1 MKTKHA
7 ITGFVACLLLASC
20 NFNVSLGE
28 GTRGNGNVKTDERPV
43 NGSFT
48 AIHAQEGLDVHVTQA
63 NEASIRVEAD
73 ENIIELI
80 GTDIENGVLK
90 IHAVENIGR
99 ASSKK
104 VYVSVPTIE
113 ELKTS
118 SGADLR
124 VENPVKTDRISL
136 KSSSGSDILVEVNA
150 HSVFCDSSS
159 GAEIKVTGT
168 AKTIEAEASSGSEV
182 DANGL
187 TTEEAYAKASS
198 GGSVSVNATE
208 KVEARSSSG
217 GDIYYSGN
225 PRVVHKNNSVSGN
238 VSNQ

>member
-1 MKTKHA
+1 MKTMHT
-7 ITGFVACLLLASC
+7 ITGLAISLLLASC

-28 GTRGNGNVKTDERPV
+28 GTRGNGNVKRDERPV

-48 AIHAQEGLDVHVTQA
+48 AIHAQEGLDVYIAQA
-63 NEASIRVEAD
+63 NETSIRVEAD

-80 GTDIENGVLK
+80 GTDIENGTLK
-90 IHAVENIGR
+90 IHAIENIGR

-104 VYVSVPTIE
+104 VYVSMPTIE

-124 VENPVKTDRISL
+124 VENLVKTDRISL
-136 KSSSGSDILVEVNA
+136 KSSSGSDIQVEVNA
-150 HSVFCDSSS
+150 NSVFCDSSS

-168 AKTIEAEASSGSEV
+168 AKTIEAGASSGSEI

-187 TTEEAYAKASS
+187 TTEEAFAKASS
-198 GGSVSVNATE
+198 GGSVSVNASE

-217 GDIYYSGN
+217 GDISYSGN
-225 PRVVHKNNSVSGN
+225 PKVVQKNNSVSGN
-238 VSNQ
+238 VNNQ